1 MVGGDLVGLLVV
13 CGDCWGNTNC
23 LFYFF
28 LTNAFCRVLAT
39 MQKLEIL
46 IFFFYFSLACDC
58 LNVNF
63 RTIPAMNGK
72 TFWFNMNVATG
83 AKGVFYLTRYPISLS
98 WMNAPEWANTKPEGT
113 WIHDTVS

>member
-1 MVGGDLVGLLVV
+1 
-13 CGDCWGNTNC
+13 
-23 LFYFF
+23 
-28 LTNAFCRVLAT
+28 
-39 MQKLEIL
+39 MQKLKMQLFGNSDIFCG
-46 IFFFYFSLACDC
+46 IFFLFFTCFVLDC

>member
-1 MVGGDLVGLLVV
+1 M
-13 CGDCWGNTNC
+13 
-23 LFYFF
+23 
-28 LTNAFCRVLAT
+28 
-39 MQKLEIL
+39 
-46 IFFFYFSLACDC
+46 
-58 LNVNF
+58 
-63 RTIPAMNGK
+63 IPAMNGK